1 MSAAKKTARHQ
12 LPMRLVR
19 TQILV
24 AIVVSLMW
32 LVAAGKQP
40 ATAAAFGGLIA
51 VATNLF
57 FAVRSFA
64 LGPGAQPQQM
74 LRAVFRAEAIKL
86 LLAALLF
93 AVAAKLFSDY
103 FVALFSAW
111 FAATA
116 VYLFALRWL

>member
-1 MSAAKKTARHQ
+1 MSAAKKSARHQ

-19 TQILV
+19 TQVLV
-24 AIVVSLMW
+24 AVVVSIIW
-32 LVAAGKQP
+32 LLAAGKQP
-40 ATAAAFGGLIA
+40 ALAAAFGGMIG
-51 VATNLF
+51 VVSNLF

-64 LGPGAQPQQM
+64 LGPGAKPQQM
-74 LRAVFRAEAIKL
+74 LQAVFRAEAIKL

-111 FAATA
+111 FATTA

>member
-1 MSAAKKTARHQ
+1 MSAAKKSARHQ

-19 TQILV
+19 TQVLIAV
-24 AIVVSLMW
+24 VVSIVW
-32 LVAAGKQP
+32 LIAAGKQP
-40 ATAAAFGGLIA
+40 ALAAAFGGMIG
-51 VATNLF
+51 VVSNLF

-64 LGPGAQPQQM
+64 LGPGAKPQQM
-74 LRAVFRAEAIKL
+74 LQAVFRAEAIKL

-111 FAATA
+111 FATTA